1 MVEPIGLVGT
11 LVGIIQV
18 SIKLVSVCY
27 DYRIGVR
34 DAPQDISRILDEV
47 GSVGNIAQRLLKN
60 VEADDGWAL
69 PSLQAMAGSD
79 GPLWRFLAELQDL
92 NASLKLGKS
101 SRFKRALS
109 FKRALAWPIK
119 RADAERRLQVI
130 ATIKSSRA
138 LAKLN
143 CCRTP

>member
-11 LVGIIQV
+11 LIGIIQV

-47 GSVGNIAQRLLKN
+47 ASVGNIAQRLLKN

-92 NASLKLGKS
+92 KASLKLGKS
-101 SRFKRALS
+101 SS

-130 ATIKSSRA
+130 AMIKSTLQLA
-138 LAKLN
+138 LSADN
-143 CCRTP
+143 A